1 VAVTVRVSPA
11 LVVEAPSLELI
22 VRVMR
27 SVEFVPDGGTTTS
40 DPRSDTGIAVIEV
53 PVKEEVE

>member
-1 VAVTVRVSPA
+1 
-11 LVVEAPSLELI
+11 
-22 VRVMR
+22 MR